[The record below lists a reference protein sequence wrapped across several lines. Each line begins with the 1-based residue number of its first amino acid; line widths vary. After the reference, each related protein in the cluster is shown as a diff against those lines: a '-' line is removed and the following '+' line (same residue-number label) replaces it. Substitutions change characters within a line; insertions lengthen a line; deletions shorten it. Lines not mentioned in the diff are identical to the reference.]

1 MENKIE
7 FSLHRAGG
15 GGRAGCPQR
24 AAAACGQPA
33 LTNSRGFAITSWSEK
48 LHAEAQ
54 GRFRNRS
61 LEKQR
66 MRRARDGRAQPWRGC
81 RRRPRL
87 RAVAL
92 TGFAVRMWI
101 LV

>member
-7 FSLHRAGG
+7 FS
-15 GGRAGCPQR
+15 
-24 AAAACGQPA
+24 
-33 LTNSRGFAITSWSEK
+33 FTSWSEK

-66 MRRARDGRAQPWRGC
+66 MRRAREGRAQPWRGC
-81 RRRPRL
+81 RQRPRL

-92 TGFAVRMWI
+92 TGFAVRMSV